1 MVDFSLPLF
10 RDFCLFVLKSVKLL
24 ENVPKFTKTNEL
36 TLARFLLYIILFF
49 CWSGATAGQID
60 SLRKLA
66 AKEKSVP
73 KKTMLLYEIS
83 DQWSYTD
90 SSKAIAYLN
99 EAKKLAEGDKFLE
112 ALALFYE
119 AGIYFDFDMQK
130 SQSLYMKCARLLNR
144 FDTPKANEYKARL
157 WHNYGTLDQIGGDD
171 KSFLEIT
178 LKYCIPY
185 ASKSLNKGL
194 LSAYLSDV
202 GMIFYNHK
210 AYEKSVDYYR
220 QAIDVLT
227 DVDDHK
233 ETLAHT
239 YVNLAQSQIYQTDLN
254 GARASLNKAQA
265 LLGALPE
272 AKITAVFYMAKS
284 MYHRAVNEP
293 DSSLASINMGIRH
306 AKAINAEYDLMRLQY
321 ERYQLYRLQTNYT
334 AAKRELET
342 ILSNDKFVGLTKN
355 RLAFL
360 IELANTE
367 RDLNNYKRA
376 YELLEEHRVLN
387 DSVHAEN
394 IRSQIAHLETQ
405 YRTSEKE
412 KEILTLQ
419 NKRKTEY
426 ILLVSSVVFI
436 VLLSC
441 LFIYALKQRKK
452 RNQQHVLSLE
462 REREIEVSKALMD
475 GEEQERLRIA
485 RDLHDGL
492 GGMITGIK
500 MKLDSKARLTND
512 SDLLKTVEQLD
523 TVLADLRRTA
533 RNLIPENLMKYGLE
547 DALKDFCQS
556 INTSETQISFYC
568 NDLSGITDKN
578 TQLILYHVMLEL
590 VNNAIR
596 HAEATNILL
605 QCTLEGDLLLIDVE
619 DNGKGFDMQTT
630 KRNMGLN
637 NIEMRVKY
645 LDGKMN
651 IDSRPGK
658 GTTTTIECHI

>member
-1 MVDFSLPLF
+1 
-10 RDFCLFVLKSVKLL
+10 
-24 ENVPKFTKTNEL
+24 
-36 TLARFLLYIILFF
+36 
-49 CWSGATAGQID
+49 
-60 SLRKLA
+60 
-66 AKEKSVP
+66 
-73 KKTMLLYEIS
+73 MLLYEIS
-83 DQWSYTD
+83 DEWSYTD
-90 SSKAIAYLN
+90 TAKASDYLN
-99 EAKKLAEGDKFLE
+99 RAKTLAKGNDFLE

-119 AGIYFDFDMQK
+119 AGIYFDYDRRR
-130 SQSLYMKCARLLNR
+130 SQNLYMECARLLKR
-144 FDTPKANEYKARL
+144 FDSPKANEYKARL
-157 WHNYGTLDQIGGDD
+157 WHNYATLDQIGGDD

-220 QAIDVLT
+220 QAIDVLNE
-227 DVDDHK
+227 VHDHG

-239 YVNLAQSQIYQTDLN
+239 YVNLAQSQIYQTDLK
-254 GARASLNKAQA
+254 GARESLNKAQT
-265 LLGALPE
+265 LLNDLPDSR
-272 AKITAVFYMAKS
+272 IMAVYYMAKS
-284 MYHRAVNEP
+284 MYHRSVEEP
-293 DSSLASINMGIRH
+293 DSSLASINQGIAH
-306 AKAINAEYDLMRLQY
+306 AQKTNAEYDLIRLRY
-321 ERYQLYRLQTNYT
+321 EKYQLYRLQQNYA
-334 AAKRELET
+334 AAKNELES
-342 ILSNDKFVGLTKN
+342 ILNSKKFVGLTKN

-394 IRSQIAHLETQ
+394 IRSQIANLEAQ

-426 ILLVSSVVFI
+426 IFLISSIVFI
-436 VLLSC
+436 VILSC
-441 LFIYALKQRKK
+441 LFVYALKQRKK

-462 REREIEVSKALMD
+462 REREIEVSKALIA

-556 INTSETQISFYC
+556 INTTETQISFYC

-605 QCTLEGDLLLIDVE
+605 QCTLEDDLLLIDVE
-619 DNGKGFDMQTT
+619 DNGKGFDTLTT

-645 LDGKMN
+645 LEGKMN

-658 GTTTTIECHI
+658 GTTITIECHI